1 MKNKSIYTGSLLV
14 ALIALLVSCGTVA
27 HVEKDPAVD
36 LNNYKTFSWIEES
49 GKNKDGKAYND
60 FQEKYLKDL
69 VTRELE
75 KNGWQKARSANAD
88 ALIDYDIMVENNV
101 QERSESVYSRSTVRY
116 FYNPYT
122 RRVTPM
128 YFPSRYLGQN
138 YYDVPYKSGTI
149 TVSIVDT
156 KSNNMIWQGWTES
169 ELASRKLGQE
179 DIQKAVKSIFK
190 KFDVVK
196 R

>member
-1 MKNKSIYTGSLLV
+1 MKNKRLYAGSLLV
-14 ALIALLVSCGTVA
+14 ALVSLLVGCGTVA
-27 HVEKDPAVD
+27 HVEKDPSVN
-36 LNNYKTFSWIEES
+36 LNNYKTFSWIDES
-49 GKNKDGKAYND
+49 GKNKDGKSYND

-75 KNGWQKARSANAD
+75 KSGWQKSRNGNAD
-88 ALIDYDIMVENNV
+88 ALIDYDIMVENTV
-101 QERSESVYSRSTVRY
+101 QERSESVYSRPRVRY

-128 YFPSRYLGQN
+128 YYPSQYLGQN

-169 ELASRKLGQE
+169 ELASRKLSQE
-179 DIQKAVKSIFK
+179 DIQKAVRSIFK
-190 KFDVVK
+190 KFDVAK